1 MLLPHSTSPL
11 RRKRE
16 RARQHAAAPSTAASP
31 ANLAEAQARAAGAPS
46 AQLEQASEELA
57 KASSGPDGGEAEA
70 YAAAL
75 KPHLFGS
82 LALLRAPVAAT
93 PAGQSGATGA
103 ASLAAAMAAAMVA
116 ALDWPG
122 SPDQFI
128 EQALSAISTRWEQS

>member
-1 MLLPHSTSPL
+1 MRSRT
-11 RRKRE
+11 
-16 RARQHAAAPSTAASP
+16 PSTAASP
-31 ANLAEAQARAAGAPS
+31 ANLAEAHPGAAGAPS

-57 KASSGPDGGEAEA
+57 KASSGTDGGEAEA

-93 PAGQSGATGA
+93 PAGQSGEAGASGA

-128 EQALSAISTRWEQS
+128 EQALYAISTRWEQ